1 MTMRPVALTRLLAFL
16 VAGVMLGPEQATFA
30 QDQPRVTS
38 VILVRHAEK
47 VAESRDPPLSPAGVE
62 RAGVLVHVLG
72 HVPIEAIYATPYVRT
87 RDTARPLA
95 EALGLPVTELPVT
108 PTYAADLAELIRM
121 EHGGGVVLV
130 VGHSNT
136 TPDVIG
142 ALGVADPPTIA
153 DDQYDDLFIVTLA
166 PDGAAQLL
174 ALRYGRPRGR
184 APL

>member
-1 MTMRPVALTRLLAFL
+1 MRPVALTRLLAFL
-16 VAGVMLGPEQATFA
+16 LVVVTLWPEQAAFA
-30 QDQPRVTS
+30 QDQPRVTT

-47 VAESRDPPLSPAGVE
+47 VDESRDTPLSPAGVE

-72 HVPIEAIYATPYVRT
+72 NVPIEAIYATPYVRT
-87 RDTARPLA
+87 RETARPLA

-108 PTYAADLAELIRM
+108 PTYAADLAERIRT
-121 EHGGGVVLV
+121 EHGGAVVLV

-142 ALGVADPPTIA
+142 ALGIANPPTLA
-153 DDQYDDLFIVTLA
+153 DDQYDDLFVVTLA
-166 PDGAAQLL
+166 PDGAVLL
-174 ALRYGRPRGR
+174 LPLRYGQPRVR